1 MKRTICGTVCVGE
14 IIMTDKFFQRYE
26 MKVHPSRRKL
36 RRMKRPD
43 ARVNPWDTHI
53 SDVMLHTYYLNA
65 VEEVDCVDIVMPAD
79 RLKELEE
86 ILEWHEQYE
95 HKIKYSGDVAK
106 YLLEDKRVR
115 IENPAVAKAYEKYIM
130 LLELARK

>member
-1 MKRTICGTVCVGE
+1 
-14 IIMTDKFFQRYE
+14 MTDKFFQRYE
-26 MKVHPSRRKL
+26 MNVHPSRRKL

-43 ARVNPWDTHI
+43 TRVNPWDTHI
-53 SDVMLHTYYLNA
+53 SDVMLHTFYLNA

-95 HKIKYSGDVAK
+95 HKIKHTDTLAK
-106 YLLEDKRVR
+106 QLLEDKQVR
-115 IENPAVAKAYEKYIM
+115 IENPAVAKAYQKYIT